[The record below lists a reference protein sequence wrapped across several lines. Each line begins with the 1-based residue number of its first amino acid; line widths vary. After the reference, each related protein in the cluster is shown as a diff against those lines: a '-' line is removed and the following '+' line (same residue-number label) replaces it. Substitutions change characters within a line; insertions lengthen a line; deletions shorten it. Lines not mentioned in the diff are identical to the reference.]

1 MVARGVGITLSFCL
15 HLSID
20 WSVPDKTGELAQGSH
35 LSLQQDADIAR
46 RSLAGIWAGLGLV
59 QFALLAGTY
68 SRVHLLP
75 VTIFAATTMGAYLV
89 RLFLILR
96 KDAIYPKNPR
106 AWRTAFCVT
115 LICFSSAWGLLSCYS
130 DVSFG
135 FSYWDSLLLTFC
147 ILGISFGAIVSLTPR
162 PLYLYCHVLPL
173 LIPPIVIDLSLGG
186 EGYGMAVIN
195 LVCLAFLLAQGR
207 QLSAQYRKSFEDRR
221 LLESSKRLAEAANE
235 AKGHFLANISHE
247 LRTPMNGI
255 IGMTELALETE
266 LSAVQRDLLET
277 SRNSAI
283 SLLDLLNDVLDFS
296 RMETKSVELDNVPF
310 DLAKLILDTARVF
323 QIQAQQKGLSLDC
336 ELSPEIPSEV
346 VGDPARLRQILVNL
360 LGNALKFTPAGSVL
374 VRATVESS
382 GPQEI
387 QIGFAVTDTGIG
399 IPPEKQ
405 RVIFDPFAQADGS
418 MTRKYGG
425 TGLGLSISMRLVEL
439 MGGRM
444 GISSEPGKGSTFQ
457 FSVRL
462 TRFKRDERQGEPQ
475 SHPAQ
480 KNLAVVISPHS

>member
-1 MVARGVGITLSFCL
+1 
-15 HLSID
+15 
-20 WSVPDKTGELAQGSH
+20 VPDH

-46 RSLAGIWAGLGLV
+46 RSLPGIWAGLGLV
-59 QFALLAGTY
+59 QFALLAGSY

-75 VTIFAATTMGAYLV
+75 VTIFAAATMGAYLL

-96 KDAIYPKNPR
+96 KDAIYPNNPR

-115 LICFSSAWGLLSCYS
+115 LICFSSSWGLLSCFSNVTY
-130 DVSFG
+130 G
-135 FSYWDSLLLTFC
+135 FSHWDSLLLTFC
-147 ILGISFGAIVSLTPR
+147 RLAISFGAIVSLTPR

-173 LIPPIVIDLSLGG
+173 LIPPIAIDLSLRGQ
-186 EGYGMAVIN
+186 GYGMAVIN
-195 LVCLAFLLAQGR
+195 LVCLAFLLVQGR
-207 QLSAQYRKSFEDRR
+207 QLSAQYQKSFEDRR
-221 LLESSKRLAEAANE
+221 QLESAKRMAEGANE

-255 IGMTELALETE
+255 IAMTELVLETQ
-266 LSAVQRDLLET
+266 LSNVQRDLLET

-283 SLLDLLNDVLDFS
+283 SLLDLVNDVLDFS
-296 RMETKSVELDNVPF
+296 SMETKSVELDHVPF
-310 DLAKLILDTARVF
+310 DLAKLVSDTARVF
-323 QIQAQQKGLSLDC
+323 QIQAQQKGLSLDY
-336 ELSPEIPSEV
+336 ELSPEIPSV
-346 VGDPARLRQILVNL
+346 VTGDPARLRQILVNL
-360 LGNALKFTPAGSVL
+360 LGNALKFTPMGNVL

-382 GPQEI
+382 GPHEV

-399 IPPEKQ
+399 IPAEKQ
-405 RVIFDPFAQADGS
+405 KVIFDPFAQADGS

-439 MGGRM
+439 MGGRI
-444 GISSEPGKGSTFQ
+444 GLTSEPGSGSTFH

-462 TRFKRDERQGEPQ
+462 TRSNEPK

-480 KNLAVVISPHS
+480 KNLSLVSSPLS